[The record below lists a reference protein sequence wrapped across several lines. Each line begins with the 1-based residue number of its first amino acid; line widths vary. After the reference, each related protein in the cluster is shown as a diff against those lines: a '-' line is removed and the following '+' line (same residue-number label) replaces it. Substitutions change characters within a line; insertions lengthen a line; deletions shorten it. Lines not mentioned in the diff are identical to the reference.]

1 MKVFGN
7 NNENKL
13 IKGIRQDGIF
23 VLIIGAVMGILTLMS
38 LWRIVDY
45 SHRSESAFEMQTK
58 TTAAGDEYGL
68 LVNGVYEMAVDY
80 NDYLQM
86 SENAKVTAIAET
98 AEYMV
103 NALLLG
109 TIFLLLHF
117 VIRNFVKQKTP
128 FVKQNIIL
136 MRGIAVLTI
145 LSAMLPGI
153 SKAML
158 SLALLESGTI
168 HFSIMNFWLLMLG
181 VALGVIAEIF
191 RYGYSLQE
199 EMNQIA

>member
-1 MKVFGN
+1 
-7 NNENKL
+7 
-13 IKGIRQDGIF
+13 
-23 VLIIGAVMGILTLMS
+23 MS

-45 SHRSESAFEMQTK
+45 SQRSDSAFEMRTI
-58 TTAAGDEYGL
+58 TTAVGDEYGV
-68 LVNGVYEMAVDY
+68 LVDGVYERAVDY

-86 SENAKVTAIAET
+86 SENAKVTAIAVTVEH
-98 AEYMV
+98 MI

-109 TIFLLLHF
+109 TVFLLLHF
-117 VIRNFVKQKTP
+117 VMRNFVKQRTP

-158 SLALLESGTI
+158 SLALLESGTFR
-168 HFSIMNFWLLMLG
+168 FSIMNFWLLMLG
-181 VALGVIAEIF
+181 VALGVISEIF